1 MLDKIRV
8 WFAVRKSKQLLKYL
22 RGSPWLYDQVRK
34 ELESCYNQSKSSV
47 ERKTYAYLID
57 FWKGGFPEWPVE
69 ENVTSKN

>member
-34 ELESCYNQSKSSV
+34 ELESCYN
-47 ERKTYAYLID
+47 
-57 FWKGGFPEWPVE
+57 
-69 ENVTSKN
+69 KNNNPGKARNIRASGVVCY